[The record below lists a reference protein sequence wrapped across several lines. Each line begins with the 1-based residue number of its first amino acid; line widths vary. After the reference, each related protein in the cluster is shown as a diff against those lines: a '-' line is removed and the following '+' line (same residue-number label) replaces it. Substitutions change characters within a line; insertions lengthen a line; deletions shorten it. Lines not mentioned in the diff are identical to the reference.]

1 MTETVKDQRPPQ
13 GEGELGGEEQEVGG
27 GEGGGEGDGEGGFTK
42 PELHMIL
49 AVRNILSQ

>member
-1 MTETVKDQRPPQ
+1 M
-13 GEGELGGEEQEVGG
+13 GG

-49 AVRNILSQ
+49 AVRNNYTFTISLSDNSRMDI